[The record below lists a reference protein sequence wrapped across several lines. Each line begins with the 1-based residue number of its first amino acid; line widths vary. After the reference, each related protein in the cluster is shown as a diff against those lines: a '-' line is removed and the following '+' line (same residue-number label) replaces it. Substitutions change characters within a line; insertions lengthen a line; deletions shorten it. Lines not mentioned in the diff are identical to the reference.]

1 MTREKTILTEAS
13 LPPLRDE
20 AGKLILAEDAIL
32 CSPELRALAL
42 ELHKISKRQG
52 DIPDPSGLVWTAR
65 EEVAP
70 AK

>member
-1 MTREKTILTEAS
+1 MTREKTTLTEAS

-20 AGKLILAEDAIL
+20 AGELIPAEDAIL
-32 CSPELRALAL
+32 RSPKLRALAL
-42 ELHKISKRQG
+42 ELHKMDKRQG

-70 AK
+70 IK